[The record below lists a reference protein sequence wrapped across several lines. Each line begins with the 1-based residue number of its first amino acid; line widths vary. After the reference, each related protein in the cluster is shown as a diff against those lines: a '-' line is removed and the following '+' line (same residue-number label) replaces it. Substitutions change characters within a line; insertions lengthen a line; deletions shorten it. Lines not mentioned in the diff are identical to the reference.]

1 MSARDWKLLFED
13 ILDSIDKIE
22 NYTKGFSF
30 DDFSLNSLVVD
41 GVVRNI
47 EVIGEASK
55 KIPQNRDPQKVDL
68 EIQTKFTDI
77 PWQKLR
83 GIRNRIVHEYFRVD
97 LTIIWFIITNEL
109 PPLKEVLTKHLS
121 EEN

>member
-13 ILDSIDKIE
+13 IIDSIDKIE

-55 KIPQNRDPQKVDL
+55 NIPP